1 MLRRIWVGLGC
12 VGILAC
18 GVACAPR
25 VIEIP
30 VPLSTQPQVALH
42 AYEAVAVLPFLTYR
56 EFRVP
61 DAKSEPAIDY
71 GQEVTAFVRNQ
82 IQSHVE
88 RPVMALEWRDLPAS
102 ASPETGDLP
111 ALPTWEADGFAL
123 TWLDRHLR
131 PDGLQEITR
140 PVVVFGILIVRQ
152 QYAFLNASSGP
163 TTLILRS
170 TELAVPPSTTPMV
183 RQFGIGVRLFAV
195 DWGRREVLYT
205 DYVEAAMD
213 LLDVFRMHR
222 DIQVWD
228 AERIRMA
235 AFYTLLDRT
244 VPLLLGNI
252 VPLPIMR
259 ERLLVRER
267 P

>member
-1 MLRRIWVGLGC
+1 MPRRPLIWPC
-12 VGILAC
+12 VAGALAC
-18 GVACAPR
+18 LTACAPR
-25 VIEIP
+25 VIEVP
-30 VPLSTQPQVALH
+30 VPLSTRPQIALH

-61 DAKSEPAIDY
+61 DAGGEPSIDY

-88 RPVMALEWRDLPAS
+88 RPVIALRWADLPAS

-131 PDGLQEITR
+131 PDGLRGITR
-140 PVVVFGILIVRQ
+140 PVVVFGVLIVRQ
-152 QYAFLNASSGP
+152 QYAFLNASSGS

-170 TELAVPPSTTPMV
+170 TDPAVPPSTTPMV
-183 RQFGIGVRLFAV
+183 RQFGVGVRLFAV
-195 DWGRREVLYT
+195 DWSNRQVLYT
-205 DYVEAAMD
+205 DYVEASMD

-228 AERIRMA
+228 AERIRMV

-252 VPLPIMR
+252 IPLPIMR
-259 ERLLVRER
+259 ERLLVRE
-267 P
+267 